1 MVDRRYVGRT
11 LKQFV
16 REFKQLKVHP
26 HFEAANHTRPK
37 AMGAAAN
44 ESIPGE
50 VHTPQSADIEEDEDD
65 ISIDSEGEELP
76 HPIYGSPSP
85 APEET
90 SLDAAI
96 NDLSNESRTS
106 LLQDICREIK
116 GAEALT
122 SSRLLAPIGAAPPNA
137 RPTRRAS
144 TAGRNTLLS
153 KITIRLAGTIQVSET
168 IHVSP

>member
-122 SSRLLAPIGAAPPNA
+122 SSRLLAPIEG
-137 RPTRRAS
+137 S
-144 TAGRNTLLS
+144 TAKRKAYETC
-153 KITIRLAGTIQVSET
+153 KHCRQEYAVIQN
-168 IHVSP
+168 HNKACRYHPG